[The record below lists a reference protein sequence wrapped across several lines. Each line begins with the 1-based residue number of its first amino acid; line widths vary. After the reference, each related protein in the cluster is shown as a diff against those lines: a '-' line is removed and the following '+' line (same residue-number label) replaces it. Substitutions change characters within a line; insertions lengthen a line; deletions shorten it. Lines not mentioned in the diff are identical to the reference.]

1 MTRCQTRLLVLHM
14 TASQGLDNSGLW
26 LCYWDLDRIYCE
38 SSQVLN
44 ACFLSSY
51 PTPHIH
57 PRALFPCLIAAFLLY
72 TPSHLSYPSY
82 LLFIGPRFLIP
93 FHFHFYKIIFLFSQ
107 LFFLFP
113 SPIFLHTYGDTY
125 ATNIANHRNSR
136 TRSTKKAITIIYI
149 KLARIEILVHTLIHT
164 HSL

>member
-57 PRALFPCLIAAFLLY
+57 PRALSPALSPPSSYTLL
-72 TPSHLSYPSY
+72 HIYPILRIFY
-82 LLFIGPRFLIP
+82 LLGPGFLIP

-107 LFFLFP
+107 FFFLFP